1 MAKLPSVVSS
11 IPQDLKAFINQ
22 VREAIDGRG
31 GDKLVTFNDLIRG
44 GLAAPGLGNV
54 LVPPAGV
61 VGTPSTPKNVQA
73 SGAIQNIV
81 VTWDDPLY
89 NGHAYAEVWGSS
101 TDNLGEAV
109 QVGMTPGAIFVDAVG
124 PSVIRYYWV
133 RFVNVLGVQGAFNAV
148 AGVRGE
154 TGPDVDYL
162 LEVLTGQI
170 TEAQLF
176 SDLSDRI
183 DNIELN
189 TAAIQT
195 EAITR
200 QTADTSLASQIT
212 TVSAATSTNSAAI
225 QTEITTRASETGN
238 LFAKYTV
245 KVDLNGY
252 VSGFG
257 LASTANNATPFSEF
271 AIRADRFYVA
281 SPSGPGITPIIPFIV
296 NTTSQTVNGVTVPP
310 GVYMDAG
317 FIKNGTITNA
327 KIGNAAIDDAK
338 IANLSAAKITAG
350 SIGVG
355 SFIESTGFITGSQGW
370 RIHGN
375 GFAEFAATAIRGQLT
390 AAQIDTRN
398 LTIKDASGTVIFS
411 SGGVDYTN
419 VIGTKPPSNATRNA
433 VFSSPTEPTVGVQE
447 GDFWNDTSN
456 AQAKVWSY
464 LSGSWRLT
472 GTEGATFSAGAGQIA
487 GQISSSNI
495 STYIAGAAIGTAYI
509 SNAAITNALIA
520 NAAITSA
527 KIQNAEV
534 GTLKIAGNAV
544 TVPSTL
550 DILSSGTTITRKAS
564 PFSSWQQVGSLSVS
578 FDIAPTMVAV
588 FGTVNVLTA
597 GGGPGVAT
605 LFARVRESVSGT
617 TSPPIGVVTDS
628 SSNIVVVT
636 GLSGIGTGS
645 RTFVLEVTR
654 DNLGFDFS
662 IGDAN
667 ITVLGAK
674 R

>member
-1 MAKLPSVVSS
+1 
-11 IPQDLKAFINQ
+11 
-22 VREAIDGRG
+22 
-31 GDKLVTFNDLIRG
+31 
-44 GLAAPGLGNV
+44 
-54 LVPPAGV
+54 
-61 VGTPSTPKNVQA
+61 
-73 SGAIQNIV
+73 
-81 VTWDDPLY
+81 
-89 NGHAYAEVWGSS
+89 
-101 TDNLGEAV
+101 
-109 QVGMTPGAIFVDAVG
+109 
-124 PSVIRYYWV
+124 
-133 RFVNVLGVQGAFNAV
+133 
-148 AGVRGE
+148 
-154 TGPDVDYL
+154 VDYL

-170 TEAQLF
+170 TESQLF

-183 DNIELN
+183 DLIDGPISLAGSV
-189 TAAIQT
+189 AAQVYA
-195 EAITR
+195 EEQAR
-200 QTADTSLASQIT
+200 LAADTSLGSSITTLQNTTSTQATQIT
-212 TVSAATSTNSAAI
+212 SLQTRSTTSESNIINLQNTTADQATSISSLTTRTSTAESNITNLQTTTANQATSISQLSTSVGSNTTAI
-225 QTEITTRASETGN
+225 QQEATTRINADN
-238 LFAKYTV
+238 DIFAKYSV
-245 KVDLNGY
+245 KIDTNGY
-252 VSGFG
+252 VTGFG
-257 LASTANNATPFSEF
+257 LISTANNATPFSEF

-296 NTTSQTVNGVTVPP
+296 NTTEQTVNGVTVPV

-398 LTIKDASGTVIFS
+398 LTIKDASGNVIFS

-527 KIQNAEV
+527 KIQDAEV

-544 TVPSTL
+544 TIPSTL

-617 TSPPIGVVTDS
+617 TSPPIGVVTAE

-636 GLSGIGTGS
+636 GLSSIGTGS